1 MNVEINVSPKLLPA
15 MLNKCCRI
23 PHNLEWYP
31 SSIGTSRVHLFWP
44 EWKGGE
50 MEGRDIKRIILA
62 LVSLTCYAGP
72 ARPTRIYTV
81 AATRCYVQKGTVI
94 RLNP

>member
-1 MNVEINVSPKLLPA
+1 MVSLLH
-15 MLNKCCRI
+15 RYI
-23 PHNLEWYP
+23 Q
-31 SSIGTSRVHLFWP
+31 STSVLARM
-44 EWKGGE
+44 EGRG